1 MTVPILRQ
9 GAYLV
14 VVIQDELTDA
24 DWHTLRDDLFGR
36 ANRFR
41 SRGVVIDVCALE
53 VMDSFASRMLDGI
66 ARMLRF
72 RGAETV
78 VVGIQPAVAFA
89 MARLGLHLPNTGT
102 ALDLDDGLAEL
113 RRRTRLDVTHGH

>member
-1 MTVPILRQ
+1 
-9 GAYLV
+9 
-14 VVIQDELTDA
+14 
-24 DWHTLRDDLFGR
+24 
-36 ANRFR
+36 
-41 SRGVVIDVCALE
+41 
-53 VMDSFASRMLDGI
+53 MLDGI

-78 VVGIQPAVAFA
+78 VAGIQPDVAFA